1 MPPPAPAEPRSAVP
15 PATRH
20 GETAW
25 LLVQIR
31 WVALASLIAATAY
44 AVKVLG
50 IALPVEHIAVVVVLL
65 VFYNL
70 VTAVSVQRSTKLPDW
85 IIVLQLA
92 FDSGALTALLA
103 LSGGAS
109 SPFLMLLAVPPLLA
123 VSLCAPFSA
132 LPIYLLSN
140 AAMSWLVTRSALR
153 GETTGAAP
161 TGLFLAFV
169 LTSTLMVWFVLR
181 LRLSMAAR
189 EAAIEE
195 LRRAKAEAD
204 QLVGL
209 GLLAS
214 GMAHELG
221 TPLTTLA
228 VTLDDWAEIG
238 PPEGAAMTSEL
249 ERMIAQLHRC
259 RAIVSR
265 TLQAAGR
272 ERLEA
277 AADVPAEAEI
287 RRILA
292 MWSGSRG
299 RARVPLTASAT
310 LRGARILTAPI
321 FEAAL
326 VNLLDNAESAAP
338 GTLSARLETEG
349 QRLVLTLTDRG
360 PGFPESVL
368 AHPGAP
374 FLSGSGMPGRG
385 LGLFLARNAIDRLGG
400 RMELRNTPA
409 GAEVR
414 LCLPV
419 LDRPLGPGDPS

>member
-1 MPPPAPAEPRSAVP
+1 MRAPPPEPTPPIRAPKQ
-15 PATRH
+15 

-31 WVALASLIAATAY
+31 WVGIASLVATLAY
-44 AVKVLG
+44 SVKVLQLD
-50 IALPVEHIAVVVVLL
+50 LPLEPLAGVTVLL

-70 VTAVSVQRSTKLPDW
+70 LTAVSVTRSTILPDW
-85 IIVLQLA
+85 VIVAQLA
-92 FDSGALTALLA
+92 LDTVALTLLLA
-103 LSGGAS
+103 LTGGAQ
-109 SPFLMLLAVPPLLA
+109 SPFSMLLVVPPLLA
-123 VSLCAPFSA
+123 VSLCAPLSA
-132 LPIYLLSN
+132 VPIYLLSN
-140 AAMSWLVTRSALR
+140 AAMSFLVALAV
-153 GETTGAAP
+153 GAGPAP
-161 TGLFLAFV
+161 TGLILAFV

-228 VTLDDWAEIG
+228 VTLDDWADIG
-238 PPEGAAMTSEL
+238 PPEGEALAPEL
-249 ERMIAQLHRC
+249 DRMITQLHRC

-292 MWSGSRG
+292 TWSGSRG
-299 RARVPLTASAT
+299 RARVPLVAASS

-326 VNLLDNAESAAP
+326 VNLLDNAESLAP
-338 GTLSARLETEG
+338 GTLSATLACEGGRLE
-349 QRLVLTLTDRG
+349 LVLSDRG
-360 PGFPESVL
+360 PGFPETVL

-374 FLSGSGMPGRG
+374 FLSGSGQPGRG

-400 RMELRNTPA
+400 RMELRNTSR
-409 GAEVR
+409 GAAVR
-414 LCLPV
+414 VSLP
-419 LDRPLGPGDPS
+419 LLARSSSEETRHE

>member
-1 MPPPAPAEPRSAVP
+1 MRAPAPDQTP
-15 PATRH
+15 PIRAPKQ

-31 WVALASLIAATAY
+31 WVGIISLIVALVY
-44 AVKVLG
+44 ALKILRLD
-50 IALPVEHIAVVVVLL
+50 LPYEPIGVVTVLL

-70 VTAVSVQRSTKLPDW
+70 LTAVSVTRRTVLPDW
-85 IIVLQLA
+85 VILAQLA
-92 FDSGALTALLA
+92 LDTGALTALLA
-103 LSGGAS
+103 LSGGAA
-109 SPFLMLLAVPPLLA
+109 SPFTMLLMVPPLLA
-123 VSLCAPFSA
+123 VSLCTPFYA

-140 AAMSWLVTRSALR
+140 LAMFGLVALTAEA
-153 GETTGAAP
+153 GPAP

-189 EAAIEE
+189 ERAIEE

-238 PPEGAAMTSEL
+238 PPEGDALAPEL
-249 ERMIAQLHRC
+249 DRMITQLRRC

-292 MWSGSRG
+292 IWSGSRG
-299 RARVPLTASAT
+299 RARVPVQTTPA
-310 LRGARILTAPI
+310 LRGTRILTAPI

-326 VNLLDNAESAAP
+326 VNLLDNAESVAP
-338 GTLSARLETEG
+338 GTLEASLNREG
-349 QRLVLTLTDRG
+349 NLLVFTLTDRG

-368 AHPGAP
+368 ANPGAP
-374 FLSGSGMPGRG
+374 FLSGSGQPGRG

-400 RMELRNTPA
+400 RMELRNTPT

-414 LCLPV
+414 LSLP
-419 LDRPLGPGDPS
+419 LLSRSLPEEIRHE